1 MRSINVPQCLSCKT
15 GRSTQPGLQE
25 QKRGGVF
32 CKSSQVTVLKD
43 FTSDCD
49 VIQLDNLEYDTV
61 WHHAWGHCLLFLPFK
76 DSWFLYVPPG
86 LALNSSPFCPQV
98 HYCDF
103 WARSQSWE
111 KRLLALSC
119 LFFRVEQIGSHWT
132 DFREVICWGLLVK
145 FVENIQ
151 ISVKS
156 DENIR
161 HFTWRPRYV
170 YDISPNSSWNETKKF
185 ELKVVEKI
193 KVHVSY

>member
-1 MRSINVPQCLSCKT
+1 VRSINVPQCLSCKT

-25 QKRGGVF
+25 QKRGGVI

-61 WHHAWGHCLLFLPFK
+61 WHHAWGHYLLFLPFK

-119 LFFRVEQIGSHWT
+119 LSVLPRRTNRVPLDGFSWSYMLRPFSKICREYSDFGKIG
-132 DFREVICWGLLVK
+132 RKYQALYMK
-145 FVENIQ
+145 A
-151 ISVKS
+151 
-156 DENIR
+156 
-161 HFTWRPRYV
+161 
-170 YDISPNSSWNETKKF
+170 
-185 ELKVVEKI
+185 
-193 KVHVSY
+193 